1 MLRFTGENKS
11 PTMTT
16 KEALELLKVHNE
28 WRRGAEIPMPHP
40 TEIGVAIDKA
50 IEVME
55 GKVNNC
61 AFQYY
66 SEYEIVDDKTN
77 LTIEEAKDLWKG
89 YYGDMVEK
97 TEQGKSIEVA
107 IWINMRHE
115 SDYRE
120 TLVHLSSPEV
130 KNGKLCEVIYYDLF

>member
-1 MLRFTGENKS
+1 
-11 PTMTT
+11 MTT
-16 KEALELLKVHNE
+16 KEALEILKVHND

-55 GKVNNC
+55 GKAKNC

-66 SEYEIVDDKTN
+66 SEYEMVDDKTN
-77 LTIEEAKDLWKG
+77 LTIEEAKNLWKG

-97 TEQGKSIEVA
+97 TKQGKSIEVA
-107 IWINMRHE
+107 IWVNMQHE

-130 KNGKLCEVIYYDLF
+130 KDGKLCELRYYDLF